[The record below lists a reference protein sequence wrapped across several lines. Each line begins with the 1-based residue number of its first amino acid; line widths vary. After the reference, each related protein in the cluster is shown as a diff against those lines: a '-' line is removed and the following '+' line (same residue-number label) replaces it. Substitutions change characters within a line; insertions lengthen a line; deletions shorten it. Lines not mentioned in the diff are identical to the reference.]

1 VRDEAYVTTDGCRKH
16 NTHPETS
23 GPPTMISVQR
33 LTLVMQ
39 PCHVEVS
46 SKRILRD
53 IRVMMSGN
61 IMRGQRRELEDTR
74 VFRIGFI
81 LFSTKVSDD
90 RISLNGEGA

>member
-1 VRDEAYVTTDGCRKH
+1 MRDEAYVTTDGCRKH

-61 IMRGQRRELEDTR
+61 IMSGQRRELR
-74 VFRIGFI
+74 VSKIAFI
-81 LFSTKVSDD
+81 FFSTKVSDD
-90 RISLNGEGA
+90 RISLHGEGA